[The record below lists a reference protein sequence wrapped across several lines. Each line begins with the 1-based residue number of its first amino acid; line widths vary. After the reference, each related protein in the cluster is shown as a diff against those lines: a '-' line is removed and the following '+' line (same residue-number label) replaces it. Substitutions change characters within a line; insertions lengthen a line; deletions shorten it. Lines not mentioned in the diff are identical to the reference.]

1 MIDSLF
7 GPLQFWH
14 WLALA
19 AILVGIEV
27 MAPGVFFLWLAAGA
41 AITGLTLLVL
51 PDLGWEFQ
59 LLVFAAVS
67 VFSIYGGRRW
77 IKNRSQ
83 PEDHPHLNERGAG
96 MIGQIYTLSDATQ
109 GGRGRLKIG
118 DSSWSVRV
126 QNGADLTG
134 GTRVE
139 ITAVDGSVLEIAE
152 RI

>member
-1 MIDSLF
+1 MPGGILRSFDPMIDSLF

-67 VFSIYGGRRW
+67 VVSIYGGRRW

-83 PEDHPHLNERGAG
+83 PEDHPH
-96 MIGQIYTLSDATQ
+96 
-109 GGRGRLKIG
+109 
-118 DSSWSVRV
+118 
-126 QNGADLTG
+126 
-134 GTRVE
+134 
-139 ITAVDGSVLEIAE
+139 
-152 RI
+152 